1 MCTYISSADTESPT
15 FSKSYV
21 GRITGP
27 IFSHDI
33 VYSELYVNQNI
44 KQSLI
49 QQPQN
54 KPAISSANN
63 GLGHTTA
70 HSMLTL

>member
-1 MCTYISSADTESPT
+1 MCTYISSADAESPT

-27 IFSHDI
+27 IFSHDT

-49 QQPQN
+49 HQPQTR
-54 KPAISSANN
+54 PAISLGHK
-63 GLGHTTA
+63 GLAHTTA
-70 HSMLTL
+70 HSMWTL

>member
-1 MCTYISSADTESPT
+1 MCTYISSADAESPT
-15 FSKSYV
+15 LSKSFV

-27 IFSHDI
+27 IFSHDT

-54 KPAISSANN
+54 KQAVSLANN
-63 GLGHTTA
+63 GLAHTTA
-70 HSMLTL
+70 HSMWTL